1 MAIHDRDNP
10 PTAVSFASPFAS
22 PSFYAAHDA
31 PANRRPPA
39 PAPASV
45 DPRTNGGAGP
55 SAAAGLANERSGGE
69 AGAESLGARTD
80 KHSGAPISEVGQRA
94 VEARGANRDGKGGVK
109 CAGCLASFSRASP
122 AIACD
127 VCGRNHCF
135 HCASESIVLGTGGS
149 SKNGGKVC
157 DDCYFTLRDQGD
169 ERLLQDAA
177 GTRGGGVAKQR
188 LMEGLPEH
196 WRAQLAPLVALTWRT
211 CVS

>member
-31 PANRRPPA
+31 PANRRPPV

-94 VEARGANRDGKGGVK
+94 AEARGANRDGKGRLKRSTIKASSSGFRFQDGVEEDELVK
-109 CAGCLASFSRASP
+109 DMKSLKATSCPSTNGQAPRAGRRNL
-122 AIACD
+122 IA
-127 VCGRNHCF
+127 V
-135 HCASESIVLGTGGS
+135 
-149 SKNGGKVC
+149 
-157 DDCYFTLRDQGD
+157 
-169 ERLLQDAA
+169 DAA
-177 GTRGGGVAKQR
+177 PDAGS
-188 LMEGLPEH
+188 P
-196 WRAQLAPLVALTWRT
+196 
-211 CVS
+211 

>member
-1 MAIHDRDNP
+1 MAKIHDRDNP

-39 PAPASV
+39 LAPASV
-45 DPRTNGGAGP
+45 DRTNGGAGP
-55 SAAAGLANERSGGE
+55 GAAAGLANERSGGE
-69 AGAESLGARTD
+69 ADAESLGARTD

-94 VEARGANRDGKGGVK
+94 AEARGANRDGKGGVK

-177 GTRGGGVAKQR
+177 GARGGGAAGQR
-188 LMEGLPEH
+188 LMKGLPEH

>member
-39 PAPASV
+39 LAPASV

-94 VEARGANRDGKGGVK
+94 AEARGANRDGKGGVK

-157 DDCYFTLRDQGD
+157 DDCYFTLRDRGD
-169 ERLLQDAA
+169 ERLVQDAA
-177 GTRGGGVAKQR
+177 GAPGGGAAKPR

>member
-39 PAPASV
+39 LAPASV

-69 AGAESLGARTD
+69 ADAESLGARTD

-94 VEARGANRDGKGGVK
+94 AEARGANRDGKGGVK

-157 DDCYFTLRDQGD
+157 DDCYFTLRDRGD
-169 ERLLQDAA
+169 ERLVQDAA
-177 GTRGGGVAKQR
+177 GAPGGGAAKPR